1 MATAKEVAEHLGVS
15 ERWVRD
21 LSEKGILPKPRGRAG
36 RDLDEC
42 RQRYLNHLRAKIN
55 GEKDGE
61 DDELDELKEEKV
73 LLTRAQRQKLDLEY
87 QEKIGQL
94 IPAEVLT
101 FVIGKVAPDVAGI
114 MDTIPLK
121 MQRRHPDVTPNQL
134 NTLQTEIAKAM
145 NLMAAAGEKVPEYL
159 EEYER
164 NTDNK
169 RKTSG

>member
-1 MATAKEVAEHLGVS
+1 MATANEVAEHLGVS
-15 ERWVRD
+15 ARWVKD
-21 LSEKGILPKPRGRAG
+21 LSEQGVLPKARGRSG

-42 RQRYLNHLRAKIN
+42 RHRYLNHLRAKVA
-55 GEKDGE
+55 GEKDE

-87 QEKIGQL
+87 QREIGQL
-94 IPAEVLT
+94 IPAPVLT
-101 FVIGKVAPDVAGI
+101 FVLGKVAPDIAGI

-121 MQRRHPDVTPNQL
+121 VQRRHPDITPNQL
-134 NTLQTEIAKAM
+134 TTLQTEIAKAM
-145 NLMAAAGEKVPEYL
+145 NLAAELGERVPEYL

-169 RKTSG
+169 RKNSG